1 MGKLINNFQ
10 IKCLFKNEIIIIKA
24 NGRSRTEKLFSLG
37 DISTIQNS
45 SATVSKVK
53 TKVQNSYRDNV
64 IAWGADG

>member
-53 TKVQNSYRDNV
+53 QKYKTLIVTT
-64 IAWGADG
+64 